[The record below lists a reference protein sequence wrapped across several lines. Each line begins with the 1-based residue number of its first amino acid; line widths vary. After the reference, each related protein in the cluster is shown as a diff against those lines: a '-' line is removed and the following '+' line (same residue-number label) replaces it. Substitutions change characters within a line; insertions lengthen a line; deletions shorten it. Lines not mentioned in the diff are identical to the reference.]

1 MARDP
6 VTQWTA
12 SACLRERSGVGESP
26 AKASPLD
33 LHIIRLVSVWI
44 ERERQRRRL
53 AGLSDRSLK
62 DIGIS
67 RYDALHEARKP
78 FWRE

>member
-1 MARDP
+1 MAGDP
-6 VTQWTA
+6 ALHRTA
-12 SACLRERSGVGESP
+12 SMSRPAARRKDARGPVEEALRVLSAR
-26 AKASPLD
+26 
-33 LHIIRLVSVWI
+33 I
-44 ERERQRRRL
+44 ERARQRRCL

-78 FWRE
+78 FWRR